1 MENLS
6 LFNQNND
13 SEIMMGGLFER
24 GNLDVIKMDFIEA
37 ETMSWKDL
45 FSGFDELH
53 AITYSWGINF
63 VYQLLGM
70 FKKAEIIFGC
80 DEVISYS
87 LQEVMAYQCK
97 LIERMRE
104 SAGKMKLDLINLPRV
119 RTHSLK
125 VFSESD
131 KRKIKAY
138 CMNSENTKDIGIA
151 LCLYTGMRIGEICAL
166 KWEDIDLN
174 KRIIYVRHTLQ
185 RIYIDKKNTKIIIDA
200 PKSEKSIRNIPMSN
214 MIYTK
219 LKSMR
224 ENFSKDDFFLT
235 GDSKSFMEPRGYQY
249 TFKKMLKECKI
260 AERNFHCLRHTFATD
275 CISVGMDVK
284 SLSEILGHSDVSI
297 TLNRYVHSSDKI
309 KKRYLEKLA

>member
-1 MENLS
+1 MKKIIKLQKRMVTFKTIAEDFLIFKKRQIKQSTYYNYTYKIQKYLLPAFENLS
-6 LFNQNND
+6 LEEILEYDFNRF
-13 SEIMMGGLFER
+13 SELLLETTQISNKFLKDILLVLKSILKFAEKKY
-24 GNLDVIKMDFIEA
+24 DV
-37 ETMSWKDL
+37 
-45 FSGFDELH
+45 
-53 AITYSWGINF
+53 
-63 VYQLLGM
+63 
-70 FKKAEIIFGC
+70 
-80 DEVISYS
+80 
-87 LQEVMAYQCK
+87 
-97 LIERMRE
+97 
-104 SAGKMKLDLINLPRV
+104 KMKLDLINLPRV

-166 KWEDIDLN
+166 KWDDIDLN

>member
-1 MENLS
+1 MKKIIKLQKRMVTFKTIAEDFLIFKKRQIKQSTYYNYTYKIQKYLLPAFENLS
-6 LFNQNND
+6 LEEILEYDFNRF
-13 SEIMMGGLFER
+13 SELLLETTQISNKFLKDILLVLKSILKFAEKKY
-24 GNLDVIKMDFIEA
+24 DV
-37 ETMSWKDL
+37 
-45 FSGFDELH
+45 
-53 AITYSWGINF
+53 
-63 VYQLLGM
+63 
-70 FKKAEIIFGC
+70 
-80 DEVISYS
+80 
-87 LQEVMAYQCK
+87 
-97 LIERMRE
+97 
-104 SAGKMKLDLINLPRV
+104 KMKLDLINLPRV

-235 GDSKSFMEPRGYQY
+235 GDSKSFIEPRGYQY

>member
-1 MENLS
+1 MKKIIKLQKRMVTFKTIAEDFLIFKKRQIKQSTYYNYTYKIQKYLLPAFENLS
-6 LFNQNND
+6 LEEILEYDFNRF
-13 SEIMMGGLFER
+13 SELLLETTQISNKFLKDILLVLKSILKFAEKKY
-24 GNLDVIKMDFIEA
+24 DV
-37 ETMSWKDL
+37 
-45 FSGFDELH
+45 
-53 AITYSWGINF
+53 
-63 VYQLLGM
+63 
-70 FKKAEIIFGC
+70 
-80 DEVISYS
+80 
-87 LQEVMAYQCK
+87 
-97 LIERMRE
+97 
-104 SAGKMKLDLINLPRV
+104 KMKLDLINLPRV

-224 ENFSKDDFFLT
+224 ENFSKNDFFLT

>member
-1 MENLS
+1 MKKIIKLQKRMVTFKTIAEDFLIFKKRQIKQSTYYNYTYKIQKYLLPAFENLS
-6 LFNQNND
+6 LEEILEYDFNRF
-13 SEIMMGGLFER
+13 SELLLETTQISNKFLKDILLVLKSILKFAEKKY
-24 GNLDVIKMDFIEA
+24 DV
-37 ETMSWKDL
+37 
-45 FSGFDELH
+45 
-53 AITYSWGINF
+53 
-63 VYQLLGM
+63 
-70 FKKAEIIFGC
+70 
-80 DEVISYS
+80 
-87 LQEVMAYQCK
+87 
-97 LIERMRE
+97 
-104 SAGKMKLDLINLPRV
+104 KMKLDLINLPRV

-224 ENFSKDDFFLT
+224 EDFSKDDFFLT
-235 GDSKSFMEPRGYQY
+235 GDSKSFIEPRGYQY

>member
-1 MENLS
+1 MKKIIKLQKRMVTFKTIAEDFLIFKKRQIKQSTYYNYTYKIQKYLLPAFENLS
-6 LFNQNND
+6 LEEILEYDFNRF
-13 SEIMMGGLFER
+13 SELLLETTQISNKFLKDILLVLKSILKFAEKKY
-24 GNLDVIKMDFIEA
+24 DV
-37 ETMSWKDL
+37 
-45 FSGFDELH
+45 
-53 AITYSWGINF
+53 
-63 VYQLLGM
+63 
-70 FKKAEIIFGC
+70 
-80 DEVISYS
+80 
-87 LQEVMAYQCK
+87 
-97 LIERMRE
+97 
-104 SAGKMKLDLINLPRV
+104 KMKLDLINLPRV

-249 TFKKMLKECKI
+249 NFKKMLKECKI

>member
-1 MENLS
+1 MKKIIKLQKRMVTFKTIAEDFLIFKKRQIKQSTYYNYTYKIQKYLLPAFENLS
-6 LFNQNND
+6 LEEILEYDFNRF
-13 SEIMMGGLFER
+13 SELLLETTQISNKFLKDILLVLKSILKFAEKKY
-24 GNLDVIKMDFIEA
+24 DV
-37 ETMSWKDL
+37 
-45 FSGFDELH
+45 
-53 AITYSWGINF
+53 
-63 VYQLLGM
+63 
-70 FKKAEIIFGC
+70 
-80 DEVISYS
+80 
-87 LQEVMAYQCK
+87 
-97 LIERMRE
+97 
-104 SAGKMKLDLINLPRV
+104 KMKLDLINLPRV

-235 GDSKSFMEPRGYQY
+235 GDSKSFIEPRGYQY
-249 TFKKMLKECKI
+249 TFKKNNS
-260 AERNFHCLRHTFATD
+260 A
-275 CISVGMDVK
+275 
-284 SLSEILGHSDVSI
+284 
-297 TLNRYVHSSDKI
+297 
-309 KKRYLEKLA
+309 

>member
-1 MENLS
+1 MKKIIKLQKRMVTFKTIAEDFLIFKKRQIKQSTYYNYTYKIQKYLLPAFENLS
-6 LFNQNND
+6 LEEILEYDFNRF
-13 SEIMMGGLFER
+13 SELLLETTQISNKFLKDILLVLKSILKFAEKKY
-24 GNLDVIKMDFIEA
+24 DV
-37 ETMSWKDL
+37 
-45 FSGFDELH
+45 
-53 AITYSWGINF
+53 
-63 VYQLLGM
+63 
-70 FKKAEIIFGC
+70 
-80 DEVISYS
+80 
-87 LQEVMAYQCK
+87 
-97 LIERMRE
+97 
-104 SAGKMKLDLINLPRV
+104 KMKLDLINLPRV

-235 GDSKSFMEPRGYQY
+235 GDSKSFMEPRGYQS

>member
-1 MENLS
+1 MKKIIKLQKRMVTFKTIAEDFLIFKKRQIKQSTYYNYTYKIQKYLLPAFENLS
-6 LFNQNND
+6 LEEILEYDFNRF
-13 SEIMMGGLFER
+13 SELLLETTQISNKFLKDILLVLKSILKFAEKKY
-24 GNLDVIKMDFIEA
+24 DV
-37 ETMSWKDL
+37 
-45 FSGFDELH
+45 
-53 AITYSWGINF
+53 
-63 VYQLLGM
+63 
-70 FKKAEIIFGC
+70 
-80 DEVISYS
+80 
-87 LQEVMAYQCK
+87 
-97 LIERMRE
+97 
-104 SAGKMKLDLINLPRV
+104 KMKLDLINLPRV

-235 GDSKSFMEPRGYQY
+235 GNSTSFMEPRGYQY
-249 TFKKMLKECKI
+249 TFKKMLKDCKI
-260 AERNFHCLRHTFATD
+260 SERNFHCLRHTFATD

>member
-1 MENLS
+1 MKKIIKLQKRMVTFKTIAEDFLIFKKRQIKQSTYYNYTYKIQKYLLPAFENLS
-6 LFNQNND
+6 LEEILEYDFNRF
-13 SEIMMGGLFER
+13 SELLLETTQISNKFLKDILLVLKSILKFAEKKY
-24 GNLDVIKMDFIEA
+24 DV
-37 ETMSWKDL
+37 
-45 FSGFDELH
+45 
-53 AITYSWGINF
+53 
-63 VYQLLGM
+63 
-70 FKKAEIIFGC
+70 
-80 DEVISYS
+80 
-87 LQEVMAYQCK
+87 
-97 LIERMRE
+97 
-104 SAGKMKLDLINLPRV
+104 KMKLDLINLPRV

-235 GDSKSFMEPRGYQY
+235 GDSKNFMEPRGYQY

>member
-1 MENLS
+1 MKKIIKLQKRMVTFKTIAEDFLIFKKRQIKQSTYYNYTYKIQKYLLPAFENLS
-6 LFNQNND
+6 LEEILEYDFNRF
-13 SEIMMGGLFER
+13 SELLLETTQISNKFLKDILLVLKSILKFAEKKY
-24 GNLDVIKMDFIEA
+24 DV
-37 ETMSWKDL
+37 
-45 FSGFDELH
+45 
-53 AITYSWGINF
+53 
-63 VYQLLGM
+63 
-70 FKKAEIIFGC
+70 
-80 DEVISYS
+80 
-87 LQEVMAYQCK
+87 
-97 LIERMRE
+97 
-104 SAGKMKLDLINLPRV
+104 KMKLDLINLPRV

-297 TLNRYVHSSDKI
+297 TLNRYVHSSYKI

>member
-1 MENLS
+1 MKKIIKLQKRVVTFKTIAEDFLIFKKRQIKQSTYYNYTYKIQKYLLPAFENLKLEEIS
-6 LFNQNND
+6 EYDFNRF
-13 SEIMMGGLFER
+13 SELLLETTQISNKFLKDILLVLKSILKF
-24 GNLDVIKMDFIEA
+24 A
-37 ETMSWKDL
+37 E
-45 FSGFDELH
+45 
-53 AITYSWGINF
+53 
-63 VYQLLGM
+63 
-70 FKKAEIIFGC
+70 KKYDI
-80 DEVISYS
+80 
-87 LQEVMAYQCK
+87 
-97 LIERMRE
+97 
-104 SAGKMKLDLINLPRV
+104 KMKLDLINLPRV

-125 VFSESD
+125 VFSEND

-138 CMNSENTKDIGIA
+138 CMNSKSTKDIGIA

-174 KRIIYVRHTLQ
+174 RKVIYVRHTLQ
-185 RIYIDKKNTKIIIDA
+185 RVYIDKKNTKVIIDA

-214 MIYTK
+214 LIYTK

-235 GDSKSFMEPRGYQY
+235 GNSTSFMEPRGYQY
-249 TFKKMLKECKI
+249 TFKKMLKDCKI
-260 AERNFHCLRHTFATD
+260 SERNFHCLRHTFATD

>member
-1 MENLS
+1 MKKIIKLQKRMVTFKTIAEDFLIFKKRQIKQSTYYNYTYKIQKYLLPAFENLS
-6 LFNQNND
+6 LEEILEYDFNRF
-13 SEIMMGGLFER
+13 SELLLETTQISNKFLKDILLVLKSILKFAEKKY
-24 GNLDVIKMDFIEA
+24 DV
-37 ETMSWKDL
+37 
-45 FSGFDELH
+45 
-53 AITYSWGINF
+53 
-63 VYQLLGM
+63 
-70 FKKAEIIFGC
+70 
-80 DEVISYS
+80 
-87 LQEVMAYQCK
+87 
-97 LIERMRE
+97 
-104 SAGKMKLDLINLPRV
+104 KMKLYLINLPRV

>member
-1 MENLS
+1 MKKIIKLQKRMVTFKTIAEDFLIFKKRQIKQSTYYNYTYKIQKYLLPAFENLS
-6 LFNQNND
+6 LEEILEYDFNRF
-13 SEIMMGGLFER
+13 SELLLETTQISNKFLKDILLVLKSILKCAEKKY
-24 GNLDVIKMDFIEA
+24 DV
-37 ETMSWKDL
+37 
-45 FSGFDELH
+45 
-53 AITYSWGINF
+53 
-63 VYQLLGM
+63 
-70 FKKAEIIFGC
+70 
-80 DEVISYS
+80 
-87 LQEVMAYQCK
+87 
-97 LIERMRE
+97 
-104 SAGKMKLDLINLPRV
+104 KMKLDLINLPRV

>member
-1 MENLS
+1 MKKIIKLQKRMVTFKTIAEDFLIFKKRQIKQSTYYNYTYKIQKYLLPAFENLS
-6 LFNQNND
+6 LEEILEYDFNRF
-13 SEIMMGGLFER
+13 SELLLETTQISNKFLKDILLVLKSILKFAEKKY
-24 GNLDVIKMDFIEA
+24 DV
-37 ETMSWKDL
+37 
-45 FSGFDELH
+45 
-53 AITYSWGINF
+53 
-63 VYQLLGM
+63 
-70 FKKAEIIFGC
+70 
-80 DEVISYS
+80 
-87 LQEVMAYQCK
+87 
-97 LIERMRE
+97 
-104 SAGKMKLDLINLPRV
+104 KMKLDLINLPRV

-297 TLNRYVHSSDKI
+297 TLSRYVHSSDKI

>member
-1 MENLS
+1 MKKIIKLQKRMVTFKTIAEDFLIFKKRQIKQSTYYNYTYKIQKYLLPAFENLS
-6 LFNQNND
+6 LEEILEYDFNRF
-13 SEIMMGGLFER
+13 SELLLETTQISNKFLKDILLVLKSILKFAEKKY
-24 GNLDVIKMDFIEA
+24 DV
-37 ETMSWKDL
+37 
-45 FSGFDELH
+45 
-53 AITYSWGINF
+53 
-63 VYQLLGM
+63 
-70 FKKAEIIFGC
+70 
-80 DEVISYS
+80 
-87 LQEVMAYQCK
+87 
-97 LIERMRE
+97 
-104 SAGKMKLDLINLPRV
+104 KMKLDLINLPRV

>member
-1 MENLS
+1 MKKIIKLQKRMVTFKTIAEDFLIFKKRQIKQSTYYNYTYKIQKYLLPAFENLS
-6 LFNQNND
+6 LEEILEYDFNRF
-13 SEIMMGGLFER
+13 SELLLETTQISNKFLKDILLVLKSILKFAEKKY
-24 GNLDVIKMDFIEA
+24 DV
-37 ETMSWKDL
+37 
-45 FSGFDELH
+45 
-53 AITYSWGINF
+53 
-63 VYQLLGM
+63 
-70 FKKAEIIFGC
+70 
-80 DEVISYS
+80 
-87 LQEVMAYQCK
+87 
-97 LIERMRE
+97 
-104 SAGKMKLDLINLPRV
+104 KMKLDLINLPRV

-125 VFSESD
+125 VFLESD

>member
-1 MENLS
+1 MKKIIKLQKRMVTFKIIAEDFLIFKKRQIKQSTYYNYTYKIQKYLLPAFENLS
-6 LFNQNND
+6 LEEILEYDFNRF
-13 SEIMMGGLFER
+13 SELLLETTQISNKFLKDILLVLKSILKFAEKKY
-24 GNLDVIKMDFIEA
+24 DV
-37 ETMSWKDL
+37 
-45 FSGFDELH
+45 
-53 AITYSWGINF
+53 
-63 VYQLLGM
+63 
-70 FKKAEIIFGC
+70 
-80 DEVISYS
+80 
-87 LQEVMAYQCK
+87 
-97 LIERMRE
+97 
-104 SAGKMKLDLINLPRV
+104 KMKLDLINLPRV

>member
-1 MENLS
+1 MKKIIKLQKRMVTFKTIAEDFLIFKKRQIKQSTYYNYTYKIQKYLLPAFENLS
-6 LFNQNND
+6 LEEILEYDFNRF
-13 SEIMMGGLFER
+13 SELLLETTQISNKFLKDILLVLKSILKFAEKKY
-24 GNLDVIKMDFIEA
+24 DV
-37 ETMSWKDL
+37 
-45 FSGFDELH
+45 
-53 AITYSWGINF
+53 
-63 VYQLLGM
+63 
-70 FKKAEIIFGC
+70 
-80 DEVISYS
+80 
-87 LQEVMAYQCK
+87 
-97 LIERMRE
+97 
-104 SAGKMKLDLINLPRV
+104 KMKLDLINLPRV

-224 ENFSKDDFFLT
+224 ENFGKDDFFLT

>member
-1 MENLS
+1 MKKIIKLQKRMVTFKTIAEDFLIFKKRKIKQSTYYNYTYKIQKYLLPAFENLS
-6 LFNQNND
+6 LEEILEYDFNRF
-13 SEIMMGGLFER
+13 SELLLETTQISNKFLKDILLVLKSILKFAEKKY
-24 GNLDVIKMDFIEA
+24 DV
-37 ETMSWKDL
+37 
-45 FSGFDELH
+45 
-53 AITYSWGINF
+53 
-63 VYQLLGM
+63 
-70 FKKAEIIFGC
+70 
-80 DEVISYS
+80 
-87 LQEVMAYQCK
+87 
-97 LIERMRE
+97 
-104 SAGKMKLDLINLPRV
+104 KMKLDLINLPRV

-200 PKSEKSIRNIPMSN
+200 QKSEKSIRNIPMSN

-275 CISVGMDVK
+275 CISVGMNVK

>member
-1 MENLS
+1 MKKIIKLQKRMVTFKTIAEDFLIFKKRQIKQSTYYNYTYKIQKYLLPAFENLS
-6 LFNQNND
+6 LEDILEYDFNRF
-13 SEIMMGGLFER
+13 SELLLETTQISNKFLKDILLVLKSILKFAEKKY
-24 GNLDVIKMDFIEA
+24 DV
-37 ETMSWKDL
+37 
-45 FSGFDELH
+45 
-53 AITYSWGINF
+53 
-63 VYQLLGM
+63 
-70 FKKAEIIFGC
+70 
-80 DEVISYS
+80 
-87 LQEVMAYQCK
+87 
-97 LIERMRE
+97 
-104 SAGKMKLDLINLPRV
+104 KMKLDLINLPRV

>member
-1 MENLS
+1 MKKIIKLQKRTVTFKTIAEDFLIFKKRQIKQSTYYNYTYKIQKYLLPAFENLS
-6 LFNQNND
+6 LEEILEYDFNRF
-13 SEIMMGGLFER
+13 SELLLETTQISNKFLKDILLVLKSILKFAEKKY
-24 GNLDVIKMDFIEA
+24 DV
-37 ETMSWKDL
+37 
-45 FSGFDELH
+45 
-53 AITYSWGINF
+53 
-63 VYQLLGM
+63 
-70 FKKAEIIFGC
+70 
-80 DEVISYS
+80 
-87 LQEVMAYQCK
+87 
-97 LIERMRE
+97 
-104 SAGKMKLDLINLPRV
+104 KMKLDLINLPRV

>member
-1 MENLS
+1 MKKIIKLQKRMVTFKTIAEDFLIFKKRQIKQSTYYNYTYKIQKYLLPAFENLS
-6 LFNQNND
+6 LEEILEYDFNRF
-13 SEIMMGGLFER
+13 SELLLETTQISNKFLKDILLVLKSILKFAEKKY
-24 GNLDVIKMDFIEA
+24 DV
-37 ETMSWKDL
+37 
-45 FSGFDELH
+45 
-53 AITYSWGINF
+53 
-63 VYQLLGM
+63 
-70 FKKAEIIFGC
+70 
-80 DEVISYS
+80 
-87 LQEVMAYQCK
+87 
-97 LIERMRE
+97 
-104 SAGKMKLDLINLPRV
+104 KMKLDLINLPRV

-224 ENFSKDDFFLT
+224 EDFSKDDFFLT

>member
-1 MENLS
+1 MKKIIKLQKRVITFKTIAEDFLIFKKQQIKQSTYFNYTYKIQKYLLPAFEDLS
-6 LFNQNND
+6 LGEIAEYDFNRF
-13 SEIMMGGLFER
+13 SELLLESSQISNKFLKDILLVLKSILKYAEKKY
-24 GNLDVIKMDFIEA
+24 DV
-37 ETMSWKDL
+37 
-45 FSGFDELH
+45 
-53 AITYSWGINF
+53 
-63 VYQLLGM
+63 
-70 FKKAEIIFGC
+70 
-80 DEVISYS
+80 
-87 LQEVMAYQCK
+87 
-97 LIERMRE
+97 
-104 SAGKMKLDLINLPRV
+104 KMKLDLINLPRV
-119 RTHSLK
+119 RSHSLK

-131 KRKIKAY
+131 KRKIKSY
-138 CMNSENTKDIGIA
+138 CMNSQNPKEIGIA

-174 KRIIYVRHTLQ
+174 KRLIYVRHTLQ
-185 RIYIDKKNTKIIIDA
+185 RVYVDRKNTKILIDA

-214 MIYTK
+214 MIYSK

-224 ENFSKDDFFLT
+224 ENYSKEDFFLT
-235 GDSKSFMEPRGYQY
+235 GNSKSFMEPRGYQY

-284 SLSEILGHSDVSI
+284 SLSEILGHSDVGI